1 MPLVMT
7 KPYSTG
13 TGDPSNLNI
22 GDPFGGGFY
31 AGKIKIGADTYAILV
46 SGNAYDVV
54 NRGDPK
60 TTNTRDTISSES
72 VNDGW
77 TNTNNMNDNEHP
89 VFKYVRGLTI
99 NGFNDWYV
107 PSRDEMELIFRNMGA
122 SPQSASITRN
132 PGNQLGDAAG
142 TNYCGDNKNSVPTK
156 LAYNLQPKVAV
167 PGMPISLALSV
178 TSVYITSTETT
189 SEIGYYGMFTTT
201 SDAGKTGNWGK
212 TGTGG
217 NTNFHWR
224 PIRRVKL

>member
-7 KPYSTG
+7 KPYSVG
-13 TGDPSNLNI
+13 AGDPSNLNV

-31 AGKIKIGADTYAILV
+31 AGKMKVGADTYAILV

-54 NRGDPK
+54 SRGDPK

-77 TNTNNMNDNEHP
+77 TNTNNMNDATHP
-89 VFKYVRGLTI
+89 VYQYVRSLTI

-107 PSRDEMELIFRNMGA
+107 PSRDEMEMIYRNMGA
-122 SPQSASITRN
+122 SAQSAAISRVPN
-132 PGNQLGDAAG
+132 GQLGDVAG
-142 TNYCGDNKNSVPTK
+142 IINCGDNKNSVPTTQ
-156 LAYNLQPKVAV
+156 AYNLQPKVAV
-167 PGMPISLALSV
+167 GGMPISLNLTVS
-178 TSVYITSTETT
+178 SVYITSTETT
-189 SEIGYYGMFTTT
+189 SEIGYYGMFTSTA
-201 SDAGKTGNWGK
+201 SAGKFGNWSK
-212 TGTGG
+212 TGTSG